1 MIILHFYGKNQFS
14 ENEYE
19 NCYTFLIYE
28 IPVSTL
34 IICTIQNISNEPQ
47 YELKINN
54 ITNYTDYVLSNLFF
68 RVIFF
73 HLAILISFMNM
84 HNVAGNHFCYL
95 RKTSFKHLERKD

>member
-19 NCYTFLIYE
+19 NCYNFLIYE

-68 RVIFF
+68 RVIFS
-73 HLAILISFMNM
+73 ILR
-84 HNVAGNHFCYL
+84 Y
-95 RKTSFKHLERKD
+95 